1 MRGLILAGGRGSR
14 MGAATADKPKCLT
27 PLAGR
32 PLLSW
37 QLEALRA
44 AGIGP
49 IGVATGY
56 RAELIADAADAS
68 FHNPRW
74 AETNMVQTLAA
85 ASAWLEEA
93 PLLVSYGDIV
103 YRPSSVRALAAAS
116 ADLAITYD
124 TRWWELWSA
133 RFEDPLADAETFRL
147 KGNQL
152 ATIGERAATREEIQ
166 GQYMGLLRFTPTA
179 WAAAQRHVT
188 DKRDMTTLLR
198 LLLADGL
205 AIEAVPVDGGWCEV
219 DHEADAALYERLMT
233 APWSHD
239 WREA

>member
-1 MRGLILAGGRGSR
+1 VRGLILAGGRGSR
-14 MGAATADKPKCLT
+14 MGAATASQPKCLT

-37 QLEALRA
+37 QLDALRA

-49 IGVATGY
+49 IAIATGY
-56 RAELIADAADAS
+56 RAELIADAADAH

-74 AETNMVQTLAA
+74 AETNMVQTLATA
-85 ASAWLEEA
+85 APWLEEA

-103 YRPSSVRALAAAS
+103 YRPDAVRALTTAT

-133 RFEDPLADAETFRL
+133 RFADPLADAETFRL
-147 KGNQL
+147 DGAYL

-179 WAAAQRHVT
+179 WAAARRHVSDT
-188 DKRDMTTLLR
+188 CDMTTLLR
-198 LLLADGL
+198 QLLADGL
-205 AIEAVPVDGGWCEV
+205 AIEAVPVEGGWCEV
-219 DHEADAALYERLMT
+219 DHEADAALYERLSA

-239 WREA
+239 WRWA